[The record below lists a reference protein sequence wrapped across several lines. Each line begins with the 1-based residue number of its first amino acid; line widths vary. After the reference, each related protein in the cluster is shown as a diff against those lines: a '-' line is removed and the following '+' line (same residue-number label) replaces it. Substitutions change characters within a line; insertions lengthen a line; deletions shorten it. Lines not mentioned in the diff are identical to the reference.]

1 LGIYTQPLPA
11 AAAGLPVLGNVLRG
25 NRLADR
31 SRIGLLHY
39 GLALMAQAQKAY
51 QSNPPPPPVG
61 RDNLIEHNH
70 IADSPC
76 GVEIGPGFRSTLVRV
91 KRCAHIAQEVRDWN
105 QPQQP

>member
-1 LGIYTQPLPA
+1 MGIYTQPLPA
-11 AAAGLPVLGNVLRG
+11 AATGLLVLGNVLRG

-39 GLALMAQAQKAY
+39 GPALMAQAQKAY

-76 GVEIGPGFRSTLVRV
+76 GVEIGPGFRSTLVQANRFARV
-91 KRCAHIAQEVRDWN
+91 AQEVRDWN
-105 QPQQP
+105 QPQRP